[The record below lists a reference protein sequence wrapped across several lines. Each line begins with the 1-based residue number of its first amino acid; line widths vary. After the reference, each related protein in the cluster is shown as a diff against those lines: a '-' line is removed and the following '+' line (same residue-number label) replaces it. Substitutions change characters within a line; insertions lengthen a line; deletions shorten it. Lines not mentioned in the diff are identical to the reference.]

1 MDRDVD
7 GRENDGAEPVMI
19 AVPGMVETT
28 EGTTPTEARVPGGHD
43 AGGGHGAMGHGGMGH
58 LLHMAPMAL
67 ILFAPRLGLL
77 WTLVL
82 VAAFVGLMVWRS
94 MRSRAMKAGSH
105 LPDADGDGRR

>member
-1 MDRDVD
+1 MDREVD
-7 GRENDGAEPVMI
+7 GRGNDGAEPAMI
-19 AVPGMVETT
+19 AVPGIVETT
-28 EGTTPTEARVPGGHD
+28 ESTTPAEARVP
-43 AGGGHGAMGHGGMGH
+43 GGHGAMGHGGMGH